1 MADKTYTVTV
11 ASGNL
16 YGGGTGNV
24 FYLDGVRNATGPGT
38 VIWVPGAT
46 LRFEQ
51 SDGTND
57 NHPLIFSTNTS
68 TSGIISANVSYYL
81 DGTSNQ
87 ANYTNT
93 TTFNA
98 ATTRYVE
105 ITPSSFTDFYYL
117 CYVHG
122 IGMGG
127 IMDMVQNSWGALGWN
142 SNSWGTDVNNVSVTG
157 QSLTTTLGN
166 EIAFPGQG
174 WGANTWNVGE
184 WGSVNTGNQLVTGL
198 SMSMNIGQV
207 EQTSSTG
214 WGRNTWGSDIWN
226 GYGTVLPTGI
236 SMSMAVGDE
245 LIDTETNRGWGRKGW
260 NVNAWGIGGQT
271 QPNGLPLTATLAS
284 VGILNE
290 INTGWGSDGWGV
302 EGWGESILTVTPTGI
317 TMTAFEGSA
326 GLSFDGDSNVTA
338 TGRAMTIVQG
348 EEEAFA
354 SFVEEVTGQPMT
366 MGLTFDSEVIN
377 PTGLPLAA
385 TLGTAI
391 GDNITFAEVNAFS
404 PGYWGYRSTWGFSA
418 WGNGQTNTLVMS
430 MLENFSGV
438 DPAPDAVATG
448 NAMAA
453 ALAAGNTFDITG
465 DANIAPLAAM
475 GWSDGTWGES
485 RWGNGLY
492 RPDTDD
498 IFTITAALG
507 TAVLDAVT
515 TPTITGLGVQQV
527 RVGNVTVTGEAN
539 IIPTGNNLT
548 IGQGT
553 GTNVLIWN
561 AVDTGSAPTTPPGWQ
576 EVPTNAA

>member
-1 MADKTYTVTV
+1 MASKIYTVTV
-11 ASGNL
+11 ASGSL

-38 VIWVPGAT
+38 VDWVAGAT
-46 LRFEQ
+46 IRFNQ
-51 SDGTND
+51 NDATNN
-57 NHPLIFSTNTS
+57 NHPLIFSTTTS
-68 TSGIISANVSYYL
+68 RDQIISSNVTYYL
-81 DGTSNQ
+81 DGASNQ

-98 ATTRYVE
+98 ATVRYVE
-105 ITPSSFTDFYYL
+105 ITPQSQTDFYYL

-127 IMDMVQNSWGALGWN
+127 IMDMVQNRWGALSWGAN
-142 SNSWGTDVNNVSVTG
+142 AWGTDVNSISVTG
-157 QSLTTTLGN
+157 QPLTTTLGN
-166 EIAFPGQG
+166 EVAFPGQG
-174 WGANTWNVGE
+174 WGANSWNVGE

-198 SMSMNIGQV
+198 TMSMNIGQV
-207 EQTSSTG
+207 EQSSSTG
-214 WGRNTWGSDIWN
+214 WGRNTWGSNVWN
-226 GYGTVLPTGI
+226 GFGTVIPTGV
-236 SMSMAVGDE
+236 SMSMSVGDE

-260 NVNAWGIGGQT
+260 NVDAWGIGGQV
-271 QPNGLPLTATLAS
+271 LANNFPMTMALSS

-302 EGWGESILTVTPTGI
+302 EGWGSSIQVVQPTGI
-317 TMTAFEGSA
+317 AMTAFEGSA
-326 GLSFDGDSNVTA
+326 GLSFDGDSNVDA
-338 TGRAMTIVQG
+338 VGRAMTIAQG
-348 EEEAFA
+348 NEEAFA
-354 SFVEEVTGQPMT
+354 SFVAEPTGQQMT

-377 PTGLPLAA
+377 ATGIALSA

-418 WGNGQTNTLVMS
+418 WGNGATNTLVMS
-430 MLENFSGV
+430 MLENFSGA

-453 ALAAGNTFDITG
+453 ALAAGNTFDIQG

-498 IFTITAALG
+498 IFPITAALG

-527 RVGNVTVTGEAN
+527 RVGNVTVTGEGN
-539 IIPTGNNLT
+539 VIPTGNNLT